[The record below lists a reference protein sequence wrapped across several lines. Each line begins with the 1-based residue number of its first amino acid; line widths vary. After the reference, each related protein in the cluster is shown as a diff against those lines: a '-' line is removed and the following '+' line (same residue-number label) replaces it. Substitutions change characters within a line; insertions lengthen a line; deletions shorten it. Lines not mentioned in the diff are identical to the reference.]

1 MSNNIDHFIFKRK
14 PNEYSI
20 NLRPVN
26 EYFKQASVYV
36 SKEFGIPIEEAGKYV
51 KEVLQESKT
60 TNPIVKYRYRS
71 ENGDR
76 IIREDKLTNYIKEVI
91 DNGEVLVP
99 SFTSY
104 AHPSKERSLH
114 ADFLSI
120 NIAKRKQDKA
130 NQFKYKQQGDK
141 QKELHYKTM
150 QNVRKIFNN
159 SLSGAYASASTVLYN
174 PSAHYTLTSIT
185 RSVASVG
192 NSITESIVAGN
203 KHFREPEIVMNYIT
217 AIITKCHKNGI
228 EHVIDKY
235 KLYIPTPEEVFDTML
250 YSFKY
255 YWRDEEYEKR
265 ILEYLQKLSS
275 VELVAVCYTNDLWH
289 LRKFNPDFVKDLI
302 NSMVVKCDK
311 VTCDPEYLT
320 NAPEGID
327 ILAKIICS
335 EEIKG
340 KDINYKN
347 LVGDPIMWKL
357 ASTAKNI
364 IEVITRYKT
373 FFRVFF
379 ITDVLPPNIAYIKDM
394 LRDSI
399 VLSDTD
405 STCGSYDK
413 WVEWYYGNIKF
424 SDEAIALSAAV
435 MTINTQVMDHYLKV
449 FARNMNV
456 AEHLTELIKMKNEY
470 FWTVFTT
477 ANVSKHYFASTAIQE
492 GNVFATPEREIKG
505 VHIIASPAEQ
515 SIVKRIH
522 NYISEIN
529 AKIVN
534 NEKISLKH
542 YLTSVADLEREIIN
556 KVKTGNIDIFKLD
569 KIKEPSSYKLEKEK
583 TPYINHIMWES
594 VFAPKYGSPG
604 EPTYLIIKV
613 PTIINSKKD
622 MVEYL
627 DNIQDVEIKN
637 NLKDFLTRYNKEV
650 ITTFRPPHNIVT
662 SSGIPE
668 EILPVIDYKR
678 IVEDNLGS
686 AYILLESLGFY
697 RGKNILT
704 ELGY

>member
-1 MSNNIDHFIFKRK
+1 MSNDIDHFIFKRK
-14 PNEYSI
+14 PNEYNI
-20 NLRPVN
+20 NLQPVN
-26 EYFKQASVYV
+26 EYFKQATVYV
-36 SKEFGIPIEEAGKYV
+36 SKEFNVSLEEAGALV
-51 KEVLQESKT
+51 KQTLKNSKI
-60 TNPIVKYRYRS
+60 TNPTVKFRHR
-71 ENGDR
+71 EECGDR
-76 IIREDKLTNYIKEVI
+76 VIKEDKLTNYIKEI
-91 DNGEVLVP
+91 LDNGEVLVP

-114 ADFLSI
+114 ADFLAI

-130 NQFKYKQQGDK
+130 NQFKYTQLGDK
-141 QKELHYKTM
+141 QKALHYKTM

-192 NSITESIVAGN
+192 NGVTESIVAGN
-203 KHFREPEIVMNYIT
+203 KHFREPEVVMNYIT
-217 AIITKCHKNGI
+217 SIIARFHKNGV

-235 KLYIPTPEEVFDTML
+235 KLYTPTAEEVFDTML
-250 YSFKY
+250 YSFQY
-255 YWRDEEYEKR
+255 YWRDEEYEKK
-265 ILEYLQKLSS
+265 ILEYLRKLSPI
-275 VELVAVCYTNDLWH
+275 ELAAVCYTNDLWH
-289 LRKFNPDFVKDLI
+289 LRKFNPDFIKTLI
-302 NSMVVKCDK
+302 YEMAKKCDG
-311 VTCDPEYLT
+311 VTCDPVYLN

-327 ILAKIICS
+327 ILAKIICA
-335 EEIKG
+335 EDIKG
-340 KDINYKN
+340 KNIIYKE
-347 LVGDPIMWKL
+347 LEGDPIMWKL

-364 IEVITRYKT
+364 IDVLKSYKT

-379 ITDVLPPNIAYIKDM
+379 ITEVMPPDIAYIKDM

-424 SDEAIALSAAV
+424 SNEAVALSAVV

-470 FWTVFTT
+470 FWTIFTT
-477 ANVSKHYFASTAIQE
+477 ANVSKHYFANTAIQE
-492 GNVFATPEREIKG
+492 GNVFKNPELELKG
-505 VHIIASPAEQ
+505 VHLIASPAEQ

-522 NYISEIN
+522 GYILEIN
-529 AKIVN
+529 NKIVN

-542 YLTSVADLEREIIN
+542 YLTCIADLEREIIN
-556 KVKTGNIDIFKLD
+556 KIKDGDINIFKLD
-569 KIKEPSSYKLEKEK
+569 RINEPSSYKLEKER

-594 VFAPKYGSPG
+594 VFAPKYGTPG
-604 EPTYLIIKV
+604 DPMYLVIKV
-613 PTIINSKKD
+613 PTTLNSKKD
-622 MVEYL
+622 MNNFL
-627 DNIQDVEIKN
+627 DNIKDVEIR
-637 NLKDFLTRYNKEV
+637 DSFREFLTKYNKDN
-650 ITTFRPPHNIVT
+650 IATYRPPLNIVA

-668 EILPVIDYKR
+668 EFLSVIDYKR

-697 RGKNILT
+697 RGKNTLI